1 MIEEGATMLYSIK
14 MRSAQGGPHEK
25 GGRHISGAE
34 RILSEEKIEQ
44 TLVAMLH
51 RAQEHQRGAAD
62 FVSLKVEIVK
72 PSDICYSPLLPFSSC
87 QAVSAAE
94 GRQTAVKELV
104 RAGVS
109 VKAAAAGIYQIKN
122 LRDSMRGAMLLDA
135 QSGERVDGLGER
147 GVRVSKM
154 DCADP
159 EAYEAILLKQGLSG
173 DHVREALVLASKVT
187 GAQGIVAE
195 LCWSDD
201 PDYVTGY
208 VASGLFGYRRIPI
221 MKAQG
226 DPIGGRVFFTEPG
239 TDLQQLIVY
248 LQEQVVLI
256 RSEEG

>member
-1 MIEEGATMLYSIK
+1 MLYSVK

-44 TLVAMLH
+44 TIIAMLH
-51 RAQEHQRGAAD
+51 RAQGHQRGAAD
-62 FVSLKVEIVK
+62 FVSLKVEAVQ
-72 PSDICYSPLLPFSSC
+72 PADITYLPLLPLSSC
-87 QAVSAAE
+87 EAATVAE
-94 GRQTAVKELV
+94 GRQTALAELV

-109 VKAAAAGIYQIKN
+109 EQAAATGIARIQG

-135 QSGERVDGLGER
+135 VSGERVDALGDR

-154 DCADP
+154 DCDNAGL
-159 EAYEAILLKQGLSG
+159 YEARLCERGLTG
-173 DHVREALVLASKVT
+173 EHVREALVLASKVAS
-187 GAQGIVAE
+187 GQGIVAE

-208 VASGLFGYRRIPI
+208 VGSPKYGYRRIPVL
-221 MKAQG
+221 KECG
-226 DPIGGRVFFTEPG
+226 NPIGGRVFFTAPG
-239 TDLQQLIVY
+239 TDLQALIGY

-256 RSEEG
+256 RPGEA